1 MSTLAWDL
9 VLIMV
14 LILIGG
20 SFAAA
25 EIAMI
30 SLREGQVRRLAE
42 TRGRRGRRLSL
53 LVADPDRFL
62 ASVQIGI
69 TVTTILAAAIG
80 AATVAPRVA
89 ESWISFGM
97 TENAADPLAL
107 VVVTLIVAF
116 LALVLGELAPKRLGL
131 QHSEGI
137 ALAASG
143 SLAVLARLLRPIVW
157 LLERASSVVARV
169 LGGSSQGADS
179 VMSPDELR
187 SLVLAHGS
195 LTSVERRMIV
205 DVFDAE
211 TTRVREVMVPRPEVE
226 FLPAS
231 MSVSRAART
240 ALGQAHSRFPV
251 IGHDSDEVVGVV
263 HLRDLL
269 APGHPLG
276 RAASVG
282 DVCHPV
288 TVLPGTKGVLDALQ
302 EMRAAGDHLAVVL
315 DEYGGTDGIVTL
327 EDLVEEIVGEMVEQ
341 DQRQSGGG
349 PDVPGGRVAEV
360 DGRLN
365 LDDFAEVTGIALPA
379 GPYDTAAGFLMA
391 GLGRLPQ
398 AGDAVACGDRVLTV
412 AAMEGRR
419 VARIEIRAAAE

>member
-9 VLIMV
+9 LLIMV

-25 EIAMI
+25 EVAMI

-169 LGGSSQGADS
+169 LGGNSKGADS

-240 ALGQAHSRFPV
+240 ALGQSHSRFPV

-341 DQRQSGGG
+341 GQRQVGAE
-349 PDVPGGRVAEV
+349 PDVPGGRLADV

-365 LDDFAEVTGIALPA
+365 LDDFAEVTGIVLPA